1 MTARGELGQ
10 GALMGR
16 RITHGSVPLTRTNWE
31 EEAATGIKTGF
42 VFPQRADGKNH
53 FMKPNAM

>member
-16 RITHGSVPLTRTNWE
+16 RIFHGSVPLTRKNWE
-31 EEAATGIKTGF
+31 EKAATGIETGF
-42 VFPQRADGKNH
+42 VFPRKVDGKNH
-53 FMKPNAM
+53 FVKPNAM